1 MSRMQDYLYNLATD
15 KIKGF
20 IPAAIKLFLFILSII
35 YGLVVRILIFFEL
48 IFPRRLNCKV
58 ISVGNITLGGTGKT
72 SLVEYIARYLKQN
85 DHFVAILSRGYK
97 RKTIGHYGLSL
108 PAGKAGTIDY
118 EAMGDEPYMLAKN
131 LGDMP
136 VLVDKDRMRAAQQA
150 IHDYQVDTAV
160 LDDGFQQW
168 RIKKDLEIVTIDA
181 TNPFGNRHL
190 MPRGILRQPLSSL
203 GRADV
208 FVLTKTNLVPN
219 IKDTR
224 DFLAHINPKALI
236 FESIHQPLGL
246 YKIDNPNELLSL
258 ETFEGKSAT
267 LFSGIGDPDSFEKII
282 KNLGIKIGLSLKFR
296 DHYNYNQADLDKIIK
311 SSQDKNID
319 LIITTQKDAVR
330 VSNSQLTTYLPVR
343 QAGNSQLLVLRIGIK
358 IIEDEDRFH
367 NRLLKLY
374 SD

>member
-1 MSRMQDYLYNLATD
+1 MQDYLYNLATD

>member
-1 MSRMQDYLYNLATD
+1 MSKMQDYLYNLATD
-15 KIKGF
+15 KVRGL

-35 YGLVVRILIFFEL
+35 YGLTVRILIFFEL
-48 IFPRRLNCKV
+48 ISSQRLNCKV

-85 DHFVAILSRGYK
+85 GHFVAIISRGYK
-97 RKTIGHYGLSL
+97 RKTIGHYGLWAMGSE
-108 PAGKAGTIDY
+108 T
-118 EAMGDEPYMLAKN
+118 MGDEPYMLAKN
-131 LGDMP
+131 LGDTP
-136 VLVDKDRMRAAQQA
+136 VLVGEDRIRAAQQA
-150 IHDYQVDTAV
+150 IDDEQADTVV

-181 TNPFGNRHL
+181 TNPFGNCHL
-190 MPRGILRQPLSSL
+190 IPRGILRQPLSSL

-236 FESIHQPLGL
+236 FESIHQPLGF
-246 YKIDNPNELLSL
+246 YKIDEPNELLSL
-258 ETFEGKSAT
+258 ETFKGKSAA

-282 KNLGIKIGLSLKFR
+282 KNLGIKIGLSLRFR
-296 DHYNYNQADLDKIIK
+296 DHYNYNQEDLDKIIK
-311 SSQDKNID
+311 SSKDKNID

-330 VSNSQLTTYLPVR
+330 ISSLQLAACLPAAR
-343 QAGNSQLLVLRIGIK
+343 LPDGHGQAGSLRFLVLRIGIK
-358 IIEDEDRFH
+358 IIKDEDKLH

-374 SD
+374 SG